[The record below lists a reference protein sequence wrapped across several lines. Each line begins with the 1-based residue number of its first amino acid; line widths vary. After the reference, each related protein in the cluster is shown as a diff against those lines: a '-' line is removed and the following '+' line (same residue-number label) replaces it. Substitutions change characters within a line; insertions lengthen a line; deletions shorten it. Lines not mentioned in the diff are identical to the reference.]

1 MPEAVCYLGG
11 LELTHSP
18 FKCDG
23 NHPTCGRCAG
33 YGYDCSWNEGR
44 LRKSASDGNGANL
57 NWLFMETDGRK
68 IRDAIAT
75 YENLIGC
82 LRKNLSRDECKVVDL
97 RLASIQLPDHLT
109 KQIGHDTTSISPSPE
124 QDVAD
129 DHHPTTFRRYLGEA
143 SDIRFFHAVESAF
156 CQQSES
162 GQQEDDPEAR
172 VESYEQD
179 GPRQQFLEQSQG
191 PLPPR
196 ASADNFVDIY
206 FSTIHIAYPFVSE
219 PDFRQTYESFWRSD
233 SLEGF
238 RGPWLS
244 LLVTI
249 FAIGSCYVGI
259 AEAEGRTSNPQTSR
273 QHQRH
278 FDRAIAIA
286 QNYSSNHTVDH
297 ISALLAQCFYLLA
310 TCQTDRCW
318 TTLGSAVRI
327 AQSIGL
333 HVEDAHRTGVG
344 NTLPS
349 PEMCRRVWYSIFVL
363 DRLLALQLGRPPA
376 ISEAGFDVQLPSQQS
391 DVDLANSTGHYGMH
405 ETDWVGD
412 YFIAMIKFSEIIGR
426 VFESLYGPRGAD
438 DPALILSH
446 IDHLDNELSR

>member
-244 LLVTI
+244 LL
-249 FAIGSCYVGI
+249 G
-259 AEAEGRTSNPQTSR
+259 
-273 QHQRH
+273 
-278 FDRAIAIA
+278 
-286 QNYSSNHTVDH
+286 
-297 ISALLAQCFYLLA
+297 
-310 TCQTDRCW
+310 
-318 TTLGSAVRI
+318 
-327 AQSIGL
+327 
-333 HVEDAHRTGVG
+333 
-344 NTLPS
+344 
-349 PEMCRRVWYSIFVL
+349 
-363 DRLLALQLGRPPA
+363 
-376 ISEAGFDVQLPSQQS
+376 
-391 DVDLANSTGHYGMH
+391 
-405 ETDWVGD
+405 
-412 YFIAMIKFSEIIGR
+412 K
-426 VFESLYGPRGAD
+426 
-438 DPALILSH
+438 
-446 IDHLDNELSR
+446 